1 MLYLSKHKF
10 STFKLITVSL
20 SLSLVLSACT
30 TSVSSLIGGRHK
42 YDYAKNFERMQKY
55 NFNPVSEQ
63 LEANPDFRL
72 VRDSGAALAIENT
85 MAAKHIR
92 KERYVVPDFWV
103 NYYFT
108 GEQNISVGQL
118 NKFFAYN
125 LGLAW
130 NDKYGSG
137 KGIANTS
144 YNFSSRTLII
154 DFVSRENN
162 QLIWRGSAPTSITS
176 ADTESQIR
184 QSLNKATEVILDPF
198 PPENSFSSLKH
209 AVPD

>member
-1 MLYLSKHKF
+1 MPFLSKHTF

-20 SLSLVLSACT
+20 FLSLILGACT

-42 YDYAKNFERMQKY
+42 HDYAKNFEQMQKY
-55 NFNPVSEQ
+55 NFNPVPEQ

-72 VRDSGAALAIENT
+72 IRDSGATLAIENT

-92 KERYVVPDFWV
+92 KERNAVPDFWV

-108 GEQNISVGQL
+108 GEQSISVAQL

-137 KGIANTS
+137 QGIANTS
-144 YNFSSRTLII
+144 HTFSSRTLII
-154 DFVSRENN
+154 DLVARENN

-184 QSLNKATEVILDPF
+184 QSLNKATDVILAPF
-198 PPENSFSSLKH
+198 PPKNNFSSLRH
-209 AVPD
+209 ALPD